1 MKKALSAA
9 MLMMAAGT
17 VSVASLGGTAS
28 AAETCVSETY
38 SWTNTSFTNL
48 ATWNPSINTGL
59 TVAAPGA
66 GQRLVVTSATWTAY
80 DRILGEDPAVTRD
93 NPEENNEYFATYIG
107 GVKLGGSSSDLP
119 DTAAEGAPS
128 PWFSGVVA
136 GDFAAGGTVVPGGA
150 ITVQFTGGSELPN
163 ALTPKVVTVV
173 LDRCTE
179 VVPTTTAPAPTTSVA
194 SGAPTTTTVTA
205 VSPTTTVVAAAAPTT
220 VASSGALPA
229 TGGDMTLP
237 LILAGLAAGTGAAL
251 LMVRRKAGSH

>member
-38 SWTNTSFTNL
+38 SWTNNSFTNL
-48 ATWNPSINTGL
+48 ATWNPSITTGL

-80 DRILGEDPAVTRD
+80 DRLVEEDPAVTRE
-93 NPEENNEYFATYIG
+93 NPEENSEYFATYIG

-119 DTAAEGAPS
+119 DTVAEGAAS
-128 PWFSGVVA
+128 PWFSGVVG
-136 GDFAAGGTVVPGGA
+136 GDFAAGGTVVPGGS
-150 ITVQFTGGSELPN
+150 ITVQFTGGSDLPN
-163 ALTPKVVTVV
+163 ALTPKTITVV

-179 VVPTTTAPAPTTSVA
+179 VVPTTTAAT
-194 SGAPTTTTVTA
+194 PTTTPTSVSPATTVA
-205 VSPTTTVVAAAAPTT
+205 AAAPTTTVVAAAAPTT
-220 VASSGALPA
+220 AAASSGSLPA